1 MAYYKSVTE
10 LIGRTPL
17 LELGN
22 FARTRGLN
30 ARILAKVEGLNPA
43 GSVKDRAALAMI
55 EAAELKGVL
64 TPDSVIIEPT
74 SGNTGIGLASVAAAK
89 GYRVIIV
96 MPDTMS
102 VERRQLMQAYGA
114 RLELSDGALGMKG
127 AIARAQEL
135 AAQLPGSFIPSQFSN
150 AANPEVHRRTTGPE
164 IWQDTHGQVDLLVA
178 GIGTGG
184 TITGVGAFLKEKNPQ
199 LRVAAVEPSASP
211 MLSKGHGG
219 AHKIQ
224 GIGAGFVPEILDT
237 NIYDEIITVDNEDAF
252 ATGKAIARTEGL
264 LVGISS
270 GAAVYAAEVLACR
283 PENAGKNI
291 VVILPDNGDRYLST
305 GMFS

>member
-1 MAYYKSVTE
+1 M
-10 LIGRTPL
+10 
-17 LELGN
+17 
-22 FARTRGLN
+22 
-30 ARILAKVEGLNPA
+30 
-43 GSVKDRAALAMI
+43 
-55 EAAELKGVL
+55 
-64 TPDSVIIEPT
+64 
-74 SGNTGIGLASVAAAK
+74 
-89 GYRVIIV
+89 
-96 MPDTMS
+96 
-102 VERRQLMQAYGA
+102 
-114 RLELSDGALGMKG
+114 
-127 AIARAQEL
+127 
-135 AAQLPGSFIPSQFSN
+135 
-150 AANPEVHRRTTGPE
+150 
-164 IWQDTHGQVDLLVA
+164 
-178 GIGTGG
+178 
-184 TITGVGAFLKEKNPQ
+184 KEKNPQ

-270 GAAVYAAEVLACR
+270 GAAVYAAEVLARR